1 MFSERAVSR
10 FRGFLSMSSLCA
22 ACWPCVPWQSP
33 YRLCGGV
40 TQAGVFPKDN
50 QTGLAHLLVT
60 SNSHALDAQ
69 MCSGVPSNL
78 CTGCWEAK
86 SLRHFR
92 EGQFSLSAPCGRA
105 RKGEASSAP
114 SRGHM
119 LAGASHWRGPHHRSA
134 GQPAGS
140 RFCRNH
146 GLGASSPP
154 RFLLRWSSASHPLGW
169 G

>member
-1 MFSERAVSR
+1 MCRVLAVCP
-10 FRGFLSMSSLCA
+10 L
-22 ACWPCVPWQSP
+22 
-33 YRLCGGV
+33 
-40 TQAGVFPKDN
+40 
-50 QTGLAHLLVT
+50 
-60 SNSHALDAQ
+60 
-69 MCSGVPSNL
+69 
-78 CTGCWEAK
+78 AK
-86 SLRHFR
+86 SLQTLRGCHTGRCLPQGQLDRPRSPLGNQQQPRPGRSDVFR
-92 EGQFSLSAPCGRA
+92 SPKQFVHRMLGSEVPASLPGRTVLPERPVRA
-105 RKGEASSAP
+105 GPEGEASSAP

>member
-1 MFSERAVSR
+1 MCRVLAVYPLAKSLR
-10 FRGFLSMSSLCA
+10 TLRGCHTGRCLPQGQPDRPRSPLGNQRQPRPGRSDVFRSPKQFLHRMLG
-22 ACWPCVPWQSP
+22 
-33 YRLCGGV
+33 R
-40 TQAGVFPKDN
+40 
-50 QTGLAHLLVT
+50 
-60 SNSHALDAQ
+60 
-69 MCSGVPSNL
+69 
-78 CTGCWEAK
+78 E

-114 SRGHM
+114 SRGHT
-119 LAGASHWRGPHHRSA
+119 LAGATHWRGPHHRSA
-134 GQPAGS
+134 GPPTGS

-154 RFLLRWSSASHPLGW
+154 RFLPRWSSASHPLGW